1 MRRSDG
7 IHYFFQILREVQLT
21 ESIVEAAASEWLT
34 TIGRQVAHGVG
45 RSGRG
50 NPISDKLIPTMPIK
64 LEASP

>member
-1 MRRSDG
+1 
-7 IHYFFQILREVQLT
+7 LREVQLT

-34 TIGRQVAHGVG
+34 TIGWQVAHGVG
-45 RSGRG
+45 PSRRG